1 MEPDGNSSVAL
12 TPAWHS
18 IGARAFPA
26 PAWHDGKTSS
36 PQGIP
41 NTDRIDYSQRR
52 AVVVVEGAT
61 LATFVTGAITMV
73 IIGVLLNIVGLGI
86 FCWALFALA
95 THALPFFVGLT
106 VGIYSFQA
114 GAGPFG
120 ANVVGFVAGSTT
132 LVAGQFAFS
141 VARSPILR
149 LVVGLLFALPAAR
162 AGYDVT
168 LAFAHIGVP
177 SEWWREAFAVVGAIT
192 VGGTAW
198 ARISIVRNPAS
209 REVALRRS
217 HLSRRWGQ
225 RPRAGDS
232 EAPSSVR
239 LRSAR

>member
-26 PAWHDGKTSS
+26 PAWHYGKTST

-41 NTDRIDYSQRR
+41 NTDGIDYSQRR

-61 LATFVTGAITMV
+61 LATFVTGAITML
-73 IIGVLLNIVGLGI
+73 IIGILLNIVGLGL

-95 THALPFFVGLT
+95 TRALPFFV
-106 VGIYSFQA
+106 YSFQV

-120 ANVVGFVAGSTT
+120 AIVVGFVAGSTT

-141 VARSPILR
+141 IVRAPIVR
-149 LVVGLLFALPAAR
+149 LVIGLLFALPAAR
-162 AGYDVT
+162 AGYDAT

-198 ARISIVRNPAS
+198 ARMSIVGNPTPRSGVAPVPPQPPMGAAATS
-209 REVALRRS
+209 R
-217 HLSRRWGQ
+217 
-225 RPRAGDS
+225 
-232 EAPSSVR
+232 
-239 LRSAR
+239 

>member
-12 TPAWHS
+12 DWGPRFFPPQHGTTAKYPRRRGFQTRSGSAIPRTAPWWWWK
-18 IGARAFPA
+18 ARP
-26 PAWHDGKTSS
+26 
-36 PQGIP
+36 
-41 NTDRIDYSQRR
+41 SQ
-52 AVVVVEGAT
+52 
-61 LATFVTGAITMV
+61 LVTGTITML

-95 THALPFFVGLT
+95 THALPFLVGMT
-106 VGIYSFQA
+106 VGIYSFQV

-120 ANVVGFVAGSTT
+120 AIVVGFVAGSTT

-141 VARSPILR
+141 VARSPIVR

-198 ARISIVRNPAS
+198 ARMSIVGNPAS
-209 REVALRRS
+209 REVVLCRS
-217 HLSRRWGQ
+217 HLSRPWGQ
-225 RPRAGDS
+225 RPRSGDS
-232 EAPSSVR
+232 EPPSSVR
-239 LRSAR
+239 LGSGGNCSSV

>member
-26 PAWHDGKTSS
+26 PAWHDGKTST

-41 NTDRIDYSQRR
+41 NTDGIDYSQRR

-61 LATFVTGAITMV
+61 LATFVTGTITMI
-73 IIGVLLNIVGLGI
+73 IIGILLNVVGLGA

-95 THALPFFVGLT
+95 THALPFFVGMT
-106 VGIYSFQA
+106 VGIYSFQV

-120 ANVVGFVAGSTT
+120 AIVVGFVAGSTT

-141 VARSPILR
+141 VARSPIVR

-192 VGGTAW
+192 VGGAAW
-198 ARISIVRNPAS
+198 ARMSIVRNPT
-209 REVALRRS
+209 
-217 HLSRRWGQ
+217 
-225 RPRAGDS
+225 
-232 EAPSSVR
+232 
-239 LRSAR
+239 LRSGVAPVPPQPPMGAAATSR